1 MPPSQICV
9 ARIGAAHG
17 VRGAVKLWTF
27 TEDPL
32 AVTRYGQ
39 LMTKDGARQFEVTHV
54 REAKGHLVATLKG
67 IATRE
72 EAERLNGVELYV
84 AREKLPET
92 SEDEYYHADLIG
104 LAAVDAAGEPL
115 GRVIAI
121 HNFGAGDII
130 EIAPPNGATMLL
142 PFTNAVVPT
151 VDLEGGRV
159 VIELPDEI
167 EGDDPSSVDACL
179 SMAAETKPWR
189 ATVLSLFPDMFP
201 GPLGVSLAGKALASG
216 LWALEARDSRDS
228 ATDRHRSGDETPAG
242 GGPGMVLR
250 ADVLADAIDAA
261 DIAPERPRLLMSP
274 RGRPLTQAKIVELAA
289 GPGPLIVCGRFEG
302 VDQRVIE
309 ARRLEEIS
317 VGDYVLSGGEIAAM
331 ALIEACV
338 RLLPGVMGTPASGVD
353 ESFSA

>member
-39 LMTKDGARQFEVTHV
+39 LVTKDGARQFEVTHV

-67 IATRE
+67 IGTRE

-84 AREKLPET
+84 AREKLPAT
-92 SEDEYYHADLIG
+92 SEDEYYHTDLIG
-104 LAAVDAAGEPL
+104 LAAVNAAGEPL

-142 PFTNAVVPT
+142 PFSNAVVPT

-167 EGDDPSSVDACL
+167 EGD
-179 SMAAETKPWR
+179 
-189 ATVLSLFPDMFP
+189 
-201 GPLGVSLAGKALASG
+201 
-216 LWALEARDSRDS
+216 
-228 ATDRHRSGDETPAG
+228 
-242 GGPGMVLR
+242 
-250 ADVLADAIDAA
+250 
-261 DIAPERPRLLMSP
+261 
-274 RGRPLTQAKIVELAA
+274 
-289 GPGPLIVCGRFEG
+289 
-302 VDQRVIE
+302 
-309 ARRLEEIS
+309 
-317 VGDYVLSGGEIAAM
+317 
-331 ALIEACV
+331 
-338 RLLPGVMGTPASGVD
+338 
-353 ESFSA
+353 ES

>member
-84 AREKLPET
+84 AREKLPAT
-92 SEDEYYHADLIG
+92 SEDEYYHTDLIG
-104 LAAVDAAGEPL
+104 LAAVNAAGEPL

-151 VDLEGGRV
+151 IDLEGGRV

-167 EGDDPSSVDACL
+167 EGDDPSSVDA
-179 SMAAETKPWR
+179 
-189 ATVLSLFPDMFP
+189 
-201 GPLGVSLAGKALASG
+201 
-216 LWALEARDSRDS
+216 
-228 ATDRHRSGDETPAG
+228 
-242 GGPGMVLR
+242 
-250 ADVLADAIDAA
+250 
-261 DIAPERPRLLMSP
+261 
-274 RGRPLTQAKIVELAA
+274 
-289 GPGPLIVCGRFEG
+289 
-302 VDQRVIE
+302 
-309 ARRLEEIS
+309 
-317 VGDYVLSGGEIAAM
+317 
-331 ALIEACV
+331 
-338 RLLPGVMGTPASGVD
+338 
-353 ESFSA
+353 